1 MRKHMKFLSSIHTV
15 IICASAFAVLS
26 CAQQRAGETKSKDSS
41 APSSQPT
48 SMPASQP
55 AQSSTKDGKVKR
67 GAEFTVAEETTLA
80 QVLKAPDSF
89 EGKTVKIRGKVAR
102 CCVKKGCWME
112 LTAEGVDRGMRIR
125 FKDYGFFVPL
135 DSAGA
140 QALVE
145 GQVNTRK
152 LDEPTAKHLAEEG
165 AEILRNEAG
174 EAIELGMVATA
185 VELTR

>member
-1 MRKHMKFLSSIHTV
+1 M
-15 IICASAFAVLS
+15 
-26 CAQQRAGETKSKDSS
+26 
-41 APSSQPT
+41 PS
-48 SMPASQP
+48 SQP
-55 AQSSTKDGKVKR
+55 AQSSSKDGKVKR
-67 GAEFTVAEETTLA
+67 GAEFTVAEVTMLA
-80 QVLKAPDSF
+80 EVLKAPGSF
-89 EGKTVKIRGKVAR
+89 EGKTVKIRGEVAR
-102 CCVKKGCWME
+102 CCMKKGCWME

-152 LDEPTAKHLAEEG
+152 LDESTAKHLADEG

-185 VELTR
+185 IELTR